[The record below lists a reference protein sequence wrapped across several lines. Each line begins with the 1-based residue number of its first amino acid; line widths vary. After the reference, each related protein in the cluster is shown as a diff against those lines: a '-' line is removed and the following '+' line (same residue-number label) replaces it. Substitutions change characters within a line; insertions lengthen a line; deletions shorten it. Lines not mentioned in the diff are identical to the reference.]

1 MAFTSLDDFL
11 KTHPQLE
18 RKKKLLVFSE
28 LVYKPTGEKVIAG
41 GYRYFACD
49 IQQVLARFANRDFA
63 ALRELP
69 FAIDDDGDPGTSAVC
84 LDVAFTA
91 SGSMVAAQPVE
102 YQNYNPT
109 CVAEVLFLEGEA
121 AKSAVDAVNELD
133 QTR

>member
-1 MAFTSLDDFL
+1 MAFTKLDDFL

-18 RKKKLLVFSE
+18 RKKKMLVFSE
-28 LVYKPTGEKVIAG
+28 LVYKPTGEKVIEG
-41 GYRYFACD
+41 GYRYFDCD
-49 IQQVLARFANRDFA
+49 IQQVLAPFANRDFA
-63 ALRELP
+63 ALQELP
-69 FAIDDDGDPGTSAVC
+69 FATDDDGDPGTSGV
-84 LDVAFTA
+84 LLEVAFTA

-121 AKSAVDAVNELD
+121 AKSVVHAVMELD

>member
-1 MAFTSLDDFL
+1 MAFTDLDDFL
-11 KTHPQLE
+11 KTHPKLE
-18 RKKKLLVFSE
+18 RKKKMLVFSE
-28 LVYKPTGEKVIAG
+28 LVYKPTGEKVFE

-49 IQQVLARFANRDFA
+49 MQQVLDRFANRDFA
-63 ALRELP
+63 ALQALP
-69 FAIDDDGDPGTSAVC
+69 FAIDDDGDADTSAVR

-121 AKSAVDAVNELD
+121 AKCVVDSVNELD